1 MLEDKKWDDSTI
13 LTIISDQKENPF
25 TVKETT
31 ESLDADW
38 EATTDVLNKNDAYR
52 ELLDAWH

>member
-1 MLEDKKWDDSTI
+1 MLEDREWDENAV
-13 LTIISDQKENPF
+13 LTIIAERQQNPF

-38 EATTDVLNKNDAYR
+38 EATAEVLNQTEAYR
-52 ELLDAWH
+52 ELLDGW